1 MYSIRTEHLS
11 GIQKLKLVN
20 EQSGEYLSVVPVF
33 GGNLNEL
40 VLQKNGKLHSVIDG
54 DKALE
59 TLSVKNA
66 NHYQGAKLSPFPNRI
81 NKGKYQFNGLEYQ
94 LAINSPPHAMHGL
107 CWNRPFTKKSELV
120 TSSSAKIILQADY
133 NSMNPGFP
141 FPYHIEREYTLE
153 SGNFTCLTRIVNTGK
168 QSMPLGD
175 GWHPYFTTG
184 SKINNIKLQLSK
196 SKQLELSETLIPT
209 GKHVAKDMFTNP
221 TLLNDI
227 VLDYCFELGHKEG
240 IAEIRLIDEQ
250 QNVCIVIWQQTGK
263 HGYNFIQ
270 AYTPPHRNSIAIE
283 PMSCAPDAFN
293 NKNGLIILP
302 PAESVE
308 FCFGVRLE

>member
-1 MYSIRTEHLS
+1 MYSIRTEHIS
-11 GIQKLKLVN
+11 GTQKLKLVN
-20 EQSGEYLSVVPVF
+20 EQSGEYLSVVPEF

-54 DKALE
+54 DTALE
-59 TLSVKNA
+59 ILSVKNS

-94 LAINSPPHAMHGL
+94 LAINSLPHAMHGL
-107 CWNRPFTKKSELV
+107 CWNMPFTIKSEHI
-120 TSSSAKIILQADY
+120 TSDQAKLTLEADY
-133 NSMNPGFP
+133 RSTYPGFP
-141 FPYHIEREYTLE
+141 FPYHIEIEYILE
-153 SGNFTCLTRIVNTGK
+153 SNRITCTTRVTNTGK
-168 QSMPLGD
+168 HSMPLGD

-184 SKINNIKLQLSK
+184 TKINNIKLQLPK

-209 GKHVAKDMFTNP
+209 GKYVAEDMFTNP

-227 VLDYCFELGHKEG
+227 KLDYCFELEHKEG
-240 IAEIRLIDEQ
+240 LAETRLIDEQ

-302 PAESVE
+302 PEESVE
-308 FCFGVRLE
+308 FCFGVRII